1 MCELRGPSM
10 ALLAPT
16 GRSGMTEPTAR
27 AAEAQ
32 PHPLV
37 RCALTPLGAACLFLR
52 RTPIKRLLEREA
64 GDSRNPKHGVRDGL
78 RRCGGAELRA
88 HTRGAPRG
96 AGLRG
101 AGRTRRA
108 QGAHRPGAT
117 AGRRSEEHTSE
128 LQSQSNLVC
137 RLLLV

>member
-1 MCELRGPSM
+1 M

-52 RTPIKRLLEREA
+52 RTPNKRLLEREA
-64 GDSRNPKHGVRDGL
+64 GDSRNPKHGIRDGL
-78 RRCGGAELRA
+78 RRCGGAELPA
-88 HTRGAPRG
+88 HPRGAPLGAALRRG
-96 AGLRG
+96 CPPPPAP
-101 AGRTRRA
+101 RA
-108 QGAHRPGAT
+108 QRPGAP
-117 AGRRSEEHTSE
+117 G
-128 LQSQSNLVC
+128 
-137 RLLLV
+137 